1 MAENITSNM
10 DQKERKKLCIEEI
23 KMIMEGIGP
32 NCVNR
37 EQLRKK
43 YHFDWHSVDKWY
55 RNLLS
60 STPKEEINIIASK
73 AELSICKA
81 LERCELIIV
90 SPNTT
95 TREKLMA
102 IGMLF
107 EGLKA
112 QKDILEAY
120 GRKAKTIEK
129 IEIRE
134 TARSIN
140 QEIGEY
146 KAIFEKLTPE
156 EREKMDKVLFRE
168 EKYG

>member
-55 RNLLS
+55 KGLLS
-60 STPKEEINIIASK
+60 STPKDEISIIASK
-73 AELSICKA
+73 AELSLYKA
-81 LERCELIIV
+81 LERCELIIA
-90 SPNTT
+90 SPTTT
-95 TREKLMA
+95 TRDKLTA
-102 IGMLF
+102 IGMLNDT
-107 EGLKA
+107 LKTQVA
-112 QKDILEAY
+112 ILEAY

-134 TARSIN
+134 TSRSIN

-168 EKYG
+168 EEYG